1 MRKFA
6 LIICAFLVT
15 SCATETASH
24 GYTFEQYDTG
34 SITVGKT
41 SMDDVIT
48 QLGTPTSESDFGD
61 KVIYYIN
68 FKTEKIAFFD
78 PKVVEQRVLAISFN
92 KKMVVSKI
100 REYTLDDRNQV
111 VYSKDK
117 TEIKGNTL
125 TPIEQI
131 LTNVGKFNKKK

>member
-1 MRKFA
+1 M
-6 LIICAFLVT
+6 VT

-34 SITVGKT
+34 SISVGKT
-41 SMDDVIT
+41 HAEEVFA

-68 FKTEKIAFFD
+68 FKTEKVAFFD

-92 KKMVVSKI
+92 KKGIVSKI
-100 REYTLDDRNQV
+100 HEYTLDDRNQV
-111 VYSKDK
+111 VYSTDK

-125 TPIEQI
+125 TPIEQ
-131 LTNVGKFNKKK
+131 LLSNVGKFNKKK